1 MYPSLA
7 ANTVPARALTERV
20 ADGRLGMKTGEGF
33 FRWTAESIAA
43 ERQRYDRL
51 LAEGLRLIAAE
62 LPRIDDTDDT
72 DNAADSDGTA
82 LRGA

>member
-7 ANTVPARALTERV
+7 ANTVPATALTERV
-20 ADGRLGMKTGEGF
+20 ADGKLGMKTGEGS

-43 ERQRYDRL
+43 ERRRYDRL

-62 LPRIDDTDDT
+62 VPRIDDIDDSESADDT
-72 DNAADSDGTA
+72 NDTA
-82 LRGA
+82 HRA